1 MQKIL
6 ITPDNMPEITFKFVK
21 MDRETSEVFMQLS
34 FGRNEDFKKLL
45 LEYPQILKVIPLLI
59 AKRTT
64 DVIIINDTVQKYY
77 YNFNSTGKNVL
88 WDFI

>member
-21 MDRETSEVFMQLS
+21 MDRETSEVFMQLC

-45 LEYPQILKVIPLLI
+45 SQQIAM
-59 AKRTT
+59 AK
-64 DVIIINDTVQKYY
+64 
-77 YNFNSTGKNVL
+77 
-88 WDFI
+88 

>member
-45 LEYPQILKVIPLLI
+45 SQ
-59 AKRTT
+59 
-64 DVIIINDTVQKYY
+64 
-77 YNFNSTGKNVL
+77 
-88 WDFI
+88 